1 MLLAGDI
8 GGTNA
13 RLGLFRSGVSRPVL
27 EHTRAYPTSAFPHV
41 VGMLKE
47 FCREY
52 AIAPASLRG
61 AAFGVAGP
69 VLDDVVTLTNANW
82 HIDGRA
88 TAAALGLDRVR
99 IVNDLTAMAWGVT
112 VLEPEER
119 VTLHDGH
126 ADLRGNVALMAPG
139 TGLGEALLHNHGGR
153 LLPSP
158 SEGGHAD
165 FAPRTA
171 REIELLQW
179 ISARCGR
186 TSWEH
191 VLSGPGLLNLFGF
204 THDGPCRVVDGSA
217 ADAPAQITA
226 CALAGSCPAC
236 VEVLQLFVALL
247 GSEAGNL
254 ALRTVAT
261 GGVYVGGG
269 IPPKILPA
277 LQDGRFRDSFLA
289 KDPARDLVAR
299 VPVHVVVHPYPG
311 LLGAAV
317 VAGQVLTPP
326 GPGQ

>member
-13 RLGLFRSGVSRPVL
+13 RLGLFRPGPSRPVL
-27 EHTRAYPTSAFPHV
+27 EHTRVYPTSAFPHV
-41 VGMLKE
+41 VGMLQE
-47 FCREY
+47 FCREHGVTTS
-52 AIAPASLRG
+52 SLHG

-99 IVNDLTAMAWGVT
+99 VVNDLTAMAWGVT

-119 VTLHDGH
+119 VTLQERE
-126 ADLRGNVALMAPG
+126 ADPRGNVALIAPG
-139 TGLGEALLHNHGGR
+139 TGLGEALLHNDGGR

-171 REIELLQW
+171 RETDLLRW
-179 ISARCGR
+179 ISARFGR
-186 TSWEH
+186 ASWEH
-191 VLSGPGLLNLFGF
+191 VLSGPGLLNLFAF
-204 THDGPCRVVDGSA
+204 AHDTPCAVVDGA
-217 ADAPAQITA
+217 EPDAPAQITA
-226 CALAGSCPAC
+226 CALAGSCAVC

-261 GGVYVGGG
+261 GGVYLGGG

-277 LQDGRFRDSFLA
+277 LRDSRFLDAFLA
-289 KDPARDLVAR
+289 KDPAREVVAR
-299 VPVHVVVHPYPG
+299 VPVHVVTHPFPG

-317 VAGQVLTPP
+317 VAGQNRAPRSPVS
-326 GPGQ
+326 